1 MPLYN
6 VMRRGMKLPRI
17 GTIRKGMQVPVI
29 DQNTGQPKKKN
40 GEIVM
45 RPVEKPFWVFNLD
58 QNQEAD
64 VMTAL
69 QQTYGTKEITDLNVF
84 LAMPDAFSNF
94 SFWMEAYNANQLVA
108 RSDERVVTYLFDV
121 DTNTTLVKDGVIVDH
136 AKNKDSA
143 AGKLVNHLKIG
154 AELPYSADMVLAQSK
169 TSDRAITFK
178 AVGRLDVVIKELRR
192 LVTFTVITGG
202 YWYDIPQIWST
213 MEIIDS
219 VAQATGRGAN
229 TIPLVLRRVQREH
242 KYTADDGSK
251 KKKISHDIQL
261 EIRNDITAG
270 LLASYDG
277 APFTFNLMGN
287 NQPTLP
293 QFGTVEPTESFGDG
307 EETALDV
314 ESEDLPATTNALL
327 PVSFMT
333 YEQACKVEIITRGG
347 NAKTMDT
354 LTPEQLLR
362 VSTSSTAEPKQ
373 IEAAN
378 ILLDQLQH
386 KV

>member
-6 VMRRGMKLPRI
+6 VMKRGMKLPRI
-17 GTIRKGMQVPVI
+17 GTIRKGMQVPII

-154 AELPYSADMVLAQSK
+154 AELPYSADMVLAQSR

-213 MEIIDS
+213 IEIIDS

-251 KKKISHDIQL
+251 KKKTSHDIQL

-293 QFGTVEPTESFGDG
+293 QFGSVEPTESFGSD
-307 EETALDV
+307 EDAALDV
-314 ESEDLPATTNALL
+314 ESEDLPPTTNALL
-327 PVSFMT
+327 SASFMT
-333 YEQACKVEIITRGG
+333 YEQARKVEIITRGG
-347 NAKTMDT
+347 KTKTMDT

-362 VSTSSTAEPKQ
+362 VSTSPTAETKQ
-373 IEAAN
+373 IDAAN
-378 ILLDQLQH
+378 ILLDRLQH
-386 KV
+386 EV